1 MRKFDSGHI
10 SAFDIPPF
18 EAQGRKQG
26 ACPAIEF
33 YSQCTLQSDC
43 WRYFKVNF
51 TEGGDYVAEKII
63 PRGSSIGLARLLGIT
78 DRRVRQL
85 TEQGVLSRQAEGD
98 FIYPEAIEE
107 YYAYKYK
114 SNEEVDY
121 MAEKA
126 LHEKTKRELAEL
138 ELAKRRNEVHDAED
152 VQIVMV
158 DMLTKLRSQL
168 LGLPTKMAKLLAERD
183 ASYIDAALTQEIEER
198 LQELSDYSPT
208 MFSEEAFGNEEENG

>member
-1 MRKFDSGHI
+1 M
-10 SAFDIPPF
+10 
-18 EAQGRKQG
+18 
-26 ACPAIEF
+26 
-33 YSQCTLQSDC
+33 
-43 WRYFKVNF
+43 
-51 TEGGDYVAEKII
+51 AEKII

-107 YYAYKYK
+107 YYTYKYK

-152 VQIVMV
+152 VRIVMV

>member
-1 MRKFDSGHI
+1 
-10 SAFDIPPF
+10 
-18 EAQGRKQG
+18 
-26 ACPAIEF
+26 
-33 YSQCTLQSDC
+33 
-43 WRYFKVNF
+43 
-51 TEGGDYVAEKII
+51 
-63 PRGSSIGLARLLGIT
+63 
-78 DRRVRQL
+78 
-85 TEQGVLSRQAEGD
+85 
-98 FIYPEAIEE
+98 
-107 YYAYKYK
+107 
-114 SNEEVDY
+114 

-198 LQELSDYSPT
+198 LKELSDYSPT
-208 MFSEEAFGNEEENG
+208 MFSDEAFGNEEENH

>member
-1 MRKFDSGHI
+1 MAK
-10 SAFDIPPF
+10 
-18 EAQGRKQG
+18 
-26 ACPAIEF
+26 
-33 YSQCTLQSDC
+33 
-43 WRYFKVNF
+43 
-51 TEGGDYVAEKII
+51 KII
-63 PRGSSIGLARLLGIT
+63 PRGSSAELARLLGIT

-85 TEQGVLSRQAEGD
+85 TEQGVLTRQAEGD

-114 SNEEVDY
+114 NDEEVDY

-138 ELAKRRNEVHDAED
+138 ELQKRRNEVHDADD

-158 DMLTKLRSQL
+158 DMLTNLRSQL

-183 ASYIDAALTQEIEER
+183 AGFIDAALTKEIEER
-198 LQELSDYSPT
+198 LAELSDYSPT
-208 MFSEEAFGNEEENG
+208 MFSEGENGDAEEND

>member
-1 MRKFDSGHI
+1 MAK
-10 SAFDIPPF
+10 
-18 EAQGRKQG
+18 
-26 ACPAIEF
+26 
-33 YSQCTLQSDC
+33 
-43 WRYFKVNF
+43 
-51 TEGGDYVAEKII
+51 KIV
-63 PRGSSIGLARLLGIT
+63 PRGSGAELARLLGIT

-85 TEQGVLSRQAEGD
+85 ADEEILTREPEGD
-98 FIYPEAIEE
+98 YLLPAVIAE

-114 SNEEVDY
+114 TDESVDL
-121 MAEKA
+121 MKEKA

-198 LQELSDYSPT
+198 LKELSDYSPT
-208 MFSEEAFGNEEENG
+208 MFSEEAFGNEEENR

>member
-1 MRKFDSGHI
+1 MAK
-10 SAFDIPPF
+10 
-18 EAQGRKQG
+18 
-26 ACPAIEF
+26 
-33 YSQCTLQSDC
+33 
-43 WRYFKVNF
+43 
-51 TEGGDYVAEKII
+51 KII
-63 PRGSSIGLARLLGIT
+63 PRGSGAELARLLGIT

-85 TEQGVLSRQAEGD
+85 TEQSVLTRQAEGD
-98 FIYPEAIEE
+98 FVFPDAIEE

-114 SNEEVDY
+114 NDEEVDY

-168 LGLPTKMAKLLAERD
+168 LGLPTKMAKLLTERD
-183 ASYIDAALTQEIEER
+183 AGFIDAALTKEIEER
-198 LQELSDYSPT
+198 LKELSDYSPM
-208 MFSEEAFGNEEENG
+208 MFSEEAGGDEEENH